1 MAKNSTKKKHLPLSI
16 EDHKTSSLMSVNHL
30 KPYSKVSIP
39 NEFEVNN
46 AKEYVDTNEK

>member
-16 EDHKTSSLMSVNHL
+16 EEHTASSLMNVHHL
-30 KPYSKVSIP
+30 KPYSKVAIP

-46 AKEYVDTNEK
+46 AKEYVDTNKK